1 MKSKRKYPRHKTD
14 YPGVWFIE
22 GRALPEK
29 KTQQVTQ
36 IEKIYYIAYRR
47 EGKLIEEKAGRQFE
61 DRMTPAKASQL
72 RARKKSGDVDSNSE
86 KRAKRRSAKIAKDNC
101 WTFRKLFDEYL
112 VSRPDLKGRANDE
125 RRFKSYLEKDFG
137 KILPEEV
144 THFHTEKL
152 RRRLGKKKLK
162 PATIRHALEILRRLS
177 NFGTKRNLC
186 SGIPFVIEMPQ
197 VNNLKTEDLTPEQL
211 ARLFQVLDDDQN
223 VQATN
228 MIRIALFTGMRR
240 GEIFNLKWNDIDFRR
255 KIITL
260 RDPKGSHDKTIPLN
274 EMAENVLTTH
284 PDSGSDFVFPGREGK
299 KRNNCNR
306 PMKRIKEKAELPK
319 DFRMFHGLRHVFAS
333 MLASSG
339 EVDLYTLQ
347 ILLTHKSPMMTQR
360 YAHLR
365 DNSLMHASNVISG
378 LMRPEEK
385 VIDFE
390 QHESRSA

>member
-1 MKSKRKYPRHKTD
+1 MKNYARHKTD
-14 YPGVWFIE
+14 YPGVWYIE
-22 GRALPEK
+22 GKALPDK
-29 KTQQVTQ
+29 KTKESTKT
-36 IEKIYYIAYRR
+36 EKIYYIAYRKD
-47 EGKLIEEKAGRQFE
+47 GKLIEEKAGRQFE
-61 DRMTPAKASQL
+61 DRMTPARASQL

-86 KRAKRRSAKIAKDNC
+86 KRAKRISAKFANDNR
-101 WTFRKLFDEYL
+101 WTFRKLLDEYL
-112 VSRPDLKGRANDE
+112 VSRPDLKGSANDV
-125 RRFKSYLEKDFG
+125 RRYKLYLEKDFG
-137 KILPEEV
+137 NMLPVEV
-144 THFHTEKL
+144 SNFHIEKL
-152 RRRLGKKKLK
+152 RRRLAKKKLK

-211 ARLFQVLDDDQN
+211 DRLFQVLDDYPDI
-223 VQATN
+223 QATN

-240 GEIFNLKWNDIDFRR
+240 GEIFSLKWSDINFRR
-255 KIITL
+255 KIIKL
-260 RDPKGSHDKTIPLN
+260 REPKGGQDKTIPLN
-274 EMAENVLTTH
+274 EMAEQVFATH
-284 PDSGSDFVFPGREGK
+284 PDNESDFVFPGREGK

-347 ILLTHKSPMMTQR
+347 TLLTHKSPLMTQR

-365 DNSLMHASNVISG
+365 DESLMQASNVIKG
-378 LMRPEEK
+378 LMKPEK
-385 VIDFE
+385 TVIDFDH
-390 QHESRSA
+390 QSRSA

>member
-86 KRAKRRSAKIAKDNC
+86 KRAKRRLAKIAKDNC

-152 RRRLGKKKLK
+152 RRRLGKKKLN
-162 PATIRHALEILRRLS
+162 H
-177 NFGTKRNLC
+177 
-186 SGIPFVIEMPQ
+186 
-197 VNNLKTEDLTPEQL
+197 
-211 ARLFQVLDDDQN
+211 
-223 VQATN
+223 
-228 MIRIALFTGMRR
+228 
-240 GEIFNLKWNDIDFRR
+240 
-255 KIITL
+255 
-260 RDPKGSHDKTIPLN
+260 
-274 EMAENVLTTH
+274 
-284 PDSGSDFVFPGREGK
+284 
-299 KRNNCNR
+299 
-306 PMKRIKEKAELPK
+306 
-319 DFRMFHGLRHVFAS
+319 
-333 MLASSG
+333 
-339 EVDLYTLQ
+339 
-347 ILLTHKSPMMTQR
+347 
-360 YAHLR
+360 
-365 DNSLMHASNVISG
+365 
-378 LMRPEEK
+378 
-385 VIDFE
+385 
-390 QHESRSA
+390 

>member
-1 MKSKRKYPRHKTD
+1 MRKYPRHKTD

-22 GRALPEK
+22 GKALPDK
-29 KTQQVTQ
+29 KTKVPTKT
-36 IEKIYYIAYRR
+36 EKIYYIGYRK

-86 KRAKRRSAKIAKDNC
+86 KRAKRISAKFAKDNR

-112 VSRPDLKGRANDE
+112 VSRPDLKGRANDV
-125 RRFKSYLEKDFG
+125 RRYKIYLEKDFG
-137 KILPEEV
+137 NMLPVEV
-144 THFHTEKL
+144 TNFHIEKL
-152 RRRLGKKKLK
+152 RRRLVKKKLK

-347 ILLTHKSPMMTQR
+347 TLLTHKSPMMTQR

-365 DNSLMHASNVISG
+365 DNSLMHASNVISR

-385 VIDFE
+385 VINFE